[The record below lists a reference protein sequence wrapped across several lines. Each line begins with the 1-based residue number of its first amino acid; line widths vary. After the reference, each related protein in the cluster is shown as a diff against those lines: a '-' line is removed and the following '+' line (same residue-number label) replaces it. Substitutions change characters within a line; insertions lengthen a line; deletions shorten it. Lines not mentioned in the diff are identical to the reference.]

1 MKRLNYKRAGT
12 FTAGLII
19 VLFVILNTAHNAHGD
34 GEIILCPGDKYAIP
48 CLAQLLPGQEYEIEI
63 ENPDIVGL
71 DETGKSIV
79 AIAAGTTEVTVRLM
93 NPDAGYLYVFA
104 VADVFAQPATGIY
117 DEPEK
122 DYVYEQYTDEMGAY
136 GWDSENVSEPYEY
149 DGVSPSS
156 QGNGTGRTNNEPGA
170 DAHVGTGQG
179 AGVDTDKDADSGTE
193 RGAGGDR
200 DLDAD
205 AGTEQSAGIDTD
217 KDADVG
223 TEQRAGTDTDKD
235 ADAGTKQ
242 GAGGDTD
249 RDADAGTEQ
258 RAGTDT
264 DKDADAG
271 TEQGS
276 DHDTNGSD
284 DMSRNYLR
292 YPPVTFT
299 HGTGKYDILLPP
311 HYTLWICA
319 HSEGPV
325 SVLYVGVNGVP
336 VRYHTVK
343 NMILICS
350 DDLPSG
356 NCRIQVIAADAA
368 GRVSVL
374 EQYGAARQALDISD
388 KFTMLNDGK

>member
-205 AGTEQSAGIDTD
+205 AGTEQSAESRGQAPIQTKTRMPAQSRVRAAIQTGMRMPVQSRGQAPIQTKTRMPAQSRDQIMTQTEVTICRGIIF
-217 KDADVG
+217 AIRLLHLR
-223 TEQRAGTDTDKD
+223 TEPENMIFSFRRITLC
-235 ADAGTKQ
+235 
-242 GAGGDTD
+242 
-249 RDADAGTEQ
+249 
-258 RAGTDT
+258 
-264 DKDADAG
+264 
-271 TEQGS
+271 GS
-276 DHDTNGSD
+276 VRTV
-284 DMSRNYLR
+284 R
-292 YPPVTFT
+292 
-299 HGTGKYDILLPP
+299 
-311 HYTLWICA
+311 
-319 HSEGPV
+319 
-325 SVLYVGVNGVP
+325 VLY
-336 VRYHTVK
+336 RSC
-343 NMILICS
+343 MS
-350 DDLPSG
+350 
-356 NCRIQVIAADAA
+356 
-368 GRVSVL
+368 
-374 EQYGAARQALDISD
+374 E
-388 KFTMLNDGK
+388 